1 MGLLKGAIKRASIA
15 PNKDT
20 AMATV
25 QGAAQM
31 GLMSSRGILLSVPS
45 VPSRNSL
52 LCKNPAISNM
62 HHNLSKVAVVVVVLE
77 LRVGMLGIWGCPSPS
92 QPRSSTIIHNPLF
105 VARELISLPS
115 YVIID
120 YLFI

>member
-62 HHNLSKVAVVVVVLE
+62 HHNLSKVAGCCCVRAE
-77 LRVGMLGIWGCPSPS
+77 GRNARNLRMPQPLPAEKLHNHS
-92 QPRSSTIIHNPLF
+92 QSTL
-105 VARELISLPS
+105 RCGELISLPS